1 MSRQAHDGNMVD
13 QGQENM
19 NGTLRKLA
27 LPGLLV
33 AGAAGGMTLADVA
46 RDPLPDLDA
55 QSAPAAAAVATA
67 DGLSSA
73 FRSASSTA
81 LPAVVHVRV
90 AQDARSVRS
99 QVPQELRGTPFE
111 DMFRGYGGGQGMPRS
126 GSGSGF
132 IISPDGY
139 ILTNNHVVEGADRVN
154 VILGDKREFTARVI
168 GRDPNTDVAVIKV
181 DGRDLPVA
189 RMGDADRLEVGDW
202 VLALGY
208 PLDLGQTTT
217 AGIVSAKGRSIG
229 IMRNSG
235 AEAPLEHFIQTDAAI
250 NPGNSGGPLVD
261 LQGRVIGI
269 NSAIASPTGFYS
281 GYGFAVPI
289 NMARRVAE
297 DLMRDG
303 RVHRPMIGVEIR
315 DATSADA
322 EVFRLPSPDGAVVA
336 AEPRGPAA
344 RAGLRMG
351 DVIVKLDGQ
360 PVRGSGEL
368 MEMVMR
374 KRPGDQVALEV
385 VRYGERRRVELRLE
399 EYTTTA
405 SADADGRESRRPA
418 VLEDRREEAVEP
430 GKLGFRAERVTP
442 EIAQQL
448 RMDRAEG
455 IVVTDVNPSGPA
467 AQALVRGMVV
477 QRVNGREVRSLDDLR
492 AAADAVRP
500 GQAVS
505 VQVRLPD
512 GKETII
518 NYRARS

>member
-1 MSRQAHDGNMVD
+1 MT
-13 QGQENM
+13 M

-33 AGAAGGMTLADVA
+33 AGAAGGMTVADVA
-46 RDPLPDLDA
+46 RNPLPDLGA
-55 QSAPAAAAVATA
+55 QAAPAAVAAVATA

-73 FRSASSTA
+73 FRAASSTA

-90 AQDARSVRS
+90 QQDGRTVSA
-99 QVPQELRGTPFE
+99 QVPPEIRGTPWE
-111 DMFRGYGGGQGMPRS
+111 DMFRGQGQGMPRS

-139 ILTNNHVVEGADRVN
+139 ILTNNHVVEGADRVT
-154 VILGDKREFTARVI
+154 VILADKREFTARVV
-168 GRDPNTDVAVIKV
+168 GRDPNTDVAVVKI
-181 DGRDLPVA
+181 DARNLPTA
-189 RMGDADRLEVGDW
+189 RMGDADALEVGDW

-229 IMRNSG
+229 IMGRSG

-281 GYGFAVPI
+281 GYGFAVPV
-289 NMARRVAE
+289 NLARRVAE

-303 RVHRPMIGVEIR
+303 VVHRPMIGVEIR

-336 AEPRGPAA
+336 AEPRGPAQ
-344 RAGLRMG
+344 RAGLRLG
-351 DVIVKLDGQ
+351 DVIVALDGQ
-360 PVRGSGEL
+360 AVPNTGEL
-368 MEMVMR
+368 MEQVMR
-374 KRPGDQVALEV
+374 KRPGDRV
-385 VRYGERRRVELRLE
+385 VLDVIRYGERRRVELRLE
-399 EYTTTA
+399 EFQ
-405 SADADGRESRRPA
+405 ADARQAASGARGGRQNARPR
-418 VLEDRREEAVEP
+418 VEEVAAAEP
-430 GKLGFRAERVTP
+430 GKLGFRAQVVTP
-442 EIAQQL
+442 QIAREL
-448 RMDRAEG
+448 EMERAEG
-455 IVVTDVNPSGPA
+455 VVVSEVDPSGPA
-467 AQALVRGMVV
+467 AQALARGMVV
-477 QRVNGREVRSLDDLR
+477 QRVNGREVATLEDLR

-505 VQVRLPD
+505 VQVRLSD
-512 GKETII
+512 GRETII
-518 NYRARS
+518 NYRARG

>member
-1 MSRQAHDGNMVD
+1 MT
-13 QGQENM
+13 M

-33 AGAAGGMTLADVA
+33 AGAAGGATLADVA
-46 RDPLPDLDA
+46 RDPLPDLRA
-55 QSAPAAAAVATA
+55 QAAPAAAAAVATA

-73 FRSASSTA
+73 FRTASSTA
-81 LPAVVHVRV
+81 LPAVVHVTV
-90 AQDARSVRS
+90 QQDGRQVS
-99 QVPQELRGTPFE
+99 QVPPEIRGTPWE
-111 DMFRGYGGGQGMPRS
+111 DMFRGQGGGPRS

-139 ILTNNHVVEGADRVN
+139 ILTNNHVVEGADRVT
-154 VILGDKREFTARVI
+154 VVLADKREFTARVI

-181 DGRDLPVA
+181 DARNLPTA
-189 RMGDADRLEVGDW
+189 RMGDADALEVGDW

-229 IMRNSG
+229 IMGRSG

-281 GYGFAVPI
+281 GYGFAVPV
-289 NMARRVAE
+289 NLARRVAE

-322 EVFRLPSPDGAVVA
+322 EVFRLPSPDGAVVS

-351 DVIVKLDGQ
+351 DVIVGIDGEAV
-360 PVRGSGEL
+360 PGSGEL
-368 MEMVMR
+368 MESVMR
-374 KRPGDQVALEV
+374 RHPGDRVALDV
-385 VRYGERRRVELRLE
+385 IRYGDRRRVELRLE
-399 EYTTTA
+399 EYQA
-405 SADADGRESRRPA
+405 AGEAEQGRDERRP
-418 VLEDRREEAVEP
+418 DRGRPDVEEVSSVAP
-430 GKLGFRAERVTP
+430 GKLGFRAESLTPDIARELRVNR
-442 EIAQQL
+442 ES
-448 RMDRAEG
+448 G
-455 IVVTDVNPSGPA
+455 VVVSEVDESGPA
-467 AQALVRGMVV
+467 AQALARGMVV
-477 QRVNGREVRSLDDLR
+477 ERVNGREVRSLDDLR
-492 AAADAVRP
+492 AAAEAVRP

-505 VQVRLPD
+505 VQVTLP
-512 GKETII
+512 GGRQTII

>member
-1 MSRQAHDGNMVD
+1 
-13 QGQENM
+13 M

-27 LPGLLV
+27 LPGVLV
-33 AGAAGGMTLADVA
+33 AGTAAGMTLADVA
-46 RDPLPDLDA
+46 RDPLPDLGA
-55 QSAPAAAAVATA
+55 QSTAPAAAVASA
-67 DGLSSA
+67 NNLSGAFRAASSA
-73 FRSASSTA
+73 AM
-81 LPAVVHVRV
+81 PGVVHVQV
-90 AQDARSVRS
+90 TQSTRSVSS
-99 QVPQELRGTPFE
+99 QVPPELRGTPWE
-111 DMFRGYGGGQGMPRS
+111 DMFRGQGGGAPRE

-132 IISPDGY
+132 VISPDGY

-154 VILGDKREFTARVI
+154 VILADKREFEARVV
-168 GRDPNTDVAVIKV
+168 GRDANTDIAVVKV
-181 DGRDLPVA
+181 DARNLPTV
-189 RMGDADRLEVGDW
+189 RLGDADALEVGDW

-229 IMRNSG
+229 IMGRSG

-261 LQGRVIGI
+261 LQGRVVGI

-289 NMARRVAE
+289 NLARRVAE

-344 RAGLRMG
+344 GAGLRLG
-351 DVIVKLDGQ
+351 DVIVAVDGQ
-360 PVRGSGEL
+360 AVRSSGDL

-374 KRPGDQVALEV
+374 KHPGDRVALDII
-385 VRYGERRRVELRLE
+385 RYGDRSRVELRLE
-399 EYTTTA
+399 EYQADARRA
-405 SADADGRESRRPA
+405 SADRRGAAGEPRVEES
-418 VLEDRREEAVEP
+418 EAAEP
-430 GKLGFRAERVTP
+430 GKLGFRAETVTP
-442 EIAQQL
+442 EIAQEL
-448 RMDRAEG
+448 GMDRAEG
-455 IVVTDVNPSGPA
+455 VVVSAVDMGGPA
-467 AQALVRGMVV
+467 ADALRRGMVV
-477 QRVNGREVRSLDDLR
+477 RRVNGRPVRSLDELR
-492 AAADAVRP
+492 QAADAVRP

-512 GKETII
+512 GRETIV

>member
-1 MSRQAHDGNMVD
+1 
-13 QGQENM
+13 M

-27 LPGLLV
+27 LPGVLV
-33 AGAAGGMTLADVA
+33 AGTAAGMTLADVA
-46 RDPLPDLDA
+46 RDPLPDLRA
-55 QSAPAAAAVATA
+55 QSTASAAAVASA
-67 DGLSSA
+67 NNLSGAFRAASSA
-73 FRSASSTA
+73 AM
-81 LPAVVHVRV
+81 PGVVHVQVTQSTRNV
-90 AQDARSVRS
+90 SA
-99 QVPQELRGTPFE
+99 QVPPELRGTPWE
-111 DMFRGYGGGQGMPRS
+111 DMFRGQGGGAPRA

-132 IISPDGY
+132 IMSPDGY

-154 VILGDKREFTARVI
+154 VILADKREFEARVV
-168 GRDPNTDVAVIKV
+168 GRDPNTDIAVVKV
-181 DGRDLPVA
+181 DARNLPTV
-189 RMGDADRLEVGDW
+189 RLGDADALEVGDW

-229 IMRNSG
+229 IMGRSG

-289 NMARRVAE
+289 NLARRVAE

-322 EVFRLPSPDGAVVA
+322 EVFRLPSPNGAVVA

-344 RAGLRMG
+344 GAGLRLG
-351 DVIVKLDGQ
+351 DVIVAVDGQ
-360 PVRGSGEL
+360 AVGGSGDL

-374 KRPGDQVALEV
+374 KRPGDRVALDII
-385 VRYGERRRVELRLE
+385 RYGARSRVELRLE
-399 EYTTTA
+399 EYQA
-405 SADADGRESRRPA
+405 EARRGANVRRGA
-418 VLEDRREEAVEP
+418 VEAPRVEEEAAAEP
-430 GKLGFRAERVTP
+430 GKLGFRAETVTP
-442 EIAQQL
+442 EIAQEL
-448 RMDRAEG
+448 GMERAEG
-455 IVVTDVNPSGPA
+455 VVVSAVDAGGPA
-467 AQALVRGMVV
+467 AGALGRGMVV
-477 QRVNGREVRSLDDLR
+477 RRVNGRPVRTLDELR
-492 AAADAVRP
+492 EAADAVRP

-512 GKETII
+512 GRETIL

>member
-1 MSRQAHDGNMVD
+1 
-13 QGQENM
+13 M

-55 QSAPAAAAVATA
+55 QAAPAAAAAVATA

-90 AQDARSVRS
+90 SQDARSVRGA
-99 QVPQELRGTPFE
+99 QVPDELRGTPWE
-111 DMFRGYGGGQGMPRS
+111 DMFRGQGGGMPRS

-139 ILTNNHVVEGADRVN
+139 ILTNNHVVEGADRVQ
-154 VILGDKREFTARVI
+154 VVLGDKREFTARVV

-181 DGRDLPVA
+181 DARNLPTA

-229 IMRNSG
+229 IMGRSG

-261 LQGRVIGI
+261 LQGRVVGI

-351 DVIVKLDGQ
+351 DVIVSLDGQ
-360 PVRGSGEL
+360 AVDNSGSL

-374 KRPGDQVALEV
+374 KRPGDRVALEV
-385 VRYGERRRVELRLE
+385 VRYGERRRVELRLD
-399 EYTTTA
+399 EYTSTA
-405 SADADGRESRRPA
+405 AAAEARDPRRPA
-418 VLEDRREEAVEP
+418 MLEAERVEAAAEP
-430 GKLGFRAERVTP
+430 GKLGFRAQVVTP
-442 EIAQQL
+442 EIAAGL
-448 RMDRAEG
+448 RMERAEG
-455 IVVTDVNPSGPA
+455 VVVSAVDPGGPA
-467 AQALVRGMVV
+467 AQALAPGMVV
-477 QRVNGREVRSLDDLR
+477 ERVNGREVRTLEDLR

-505 VQVRLPD
+505 VQVRMPD
-512 GKETII
+512 GKATII

>member
-1 MSRQAHDGNMVD
+1 MT
-13 QGQENM
+13 M

-55 QSAPAAAAVATA
+55 QAAPAAAAAVATA

-90 AQDARSVRS
+90 SQDARNVRG
-99 QVPQELRGTPFE
+99 QIPDELRGTPWE
-111 DMFRGYGGGQGMPRS
+111 QMYRGYGQQGPRS
-126 GSGSGF
+126 GSGTGF

-139 ILTNNHVVEGADRVN
+139 ILTNNHVVEGADRVT
-154 VILGDKREFTARVI
+154 VVMGDKREFTATVV
-168 GRDPNTDVAVIKV
+168 GRDPNTDVAVVKV
-181 DGRDLPVA
+181 DARNLPTA
-189 RMGDADRLEVGDW
+189 RLGDADRLEVGDW

-217 AGIVSAKGRSIG
+217 AGIVSAKGRSLGIIG
-229 IMRNSG
+229 NNG

-261 LQGRVIGI
+261 LQGRVVGI

-289 NMARRVAE
+289 NLARRVAE

-322 EVFRLPSPDGAVVA
+322 EVFRLPAASGAVVA

-344 RAGLRMG
+344 RAGLRLG
-351 DVIVKLDGQ
+351 DVIVTLDGQ
-360 PVRGSGEL
+360 AVAGSGEL

-385 VRYGERRRVELRLE
+385 IRYGERRRVELRLDEYQAAATARADDENRRGDPRVE
-399 EYTTTA
+399 EV
-405 SADADGRESRRPA
+405 SAAA
-418 VLEDRREEAVEP
+418 EP
-430 GKLGFRAERVTP
+430 GKLGFRAQTVTP
-442 EIAQQL
+442 EIAREL
-448 RMDRAEG
+448 EMDRAEG
-455 IVVTDVNPSGPA
+455 VVVSEVDASGPA
-467 AQALVRGMVV
+467 AGALARGMVV
-477 QRVNGREVRSLDDLR
+477 RRVNGREVRSLEDLR

-505 VQVRLPD
+505 VQVRLGD
-512 GKETII
+512 GRETII

>member
-1 MSRQAHDGNMVD
+1 
-13 QGQENM
+13 M

-27 LPGLLV
+27 LPGVLV
-33 AGAAGGMTLADVA
+33 AGTAAAMTLADVA

-55 QSAPAAAAVATA
+55 QSAAPAAAVASA
-67 DGLSSA
+67 NNLSGAFRAASSA
-73 FRSASSTA
+73 AM
-81 LPAVVHVRV
+81 PGVVHVQV
-90 AQDARSVRS
+90 TQSTRSVSS
-99 QVPQELRGTPFE
+99 QVPPELRGTPWE
-111 DMFRGYGGGQGMPRS
+111 DMFRGQQGGGAPRA

-132 IISPDGY
+132 VLSPDGY
-139 ILTNNHVVEGADRVN
+139 IITNNHVVEGADRVN
-154 VILGDKREFTARVI
+154 VILADKREFEARVV
-168 GRDPNTDVAVIKV
+168 GRDPNTDIAVVKV
-181 DGRDLPVA
+181 DARNLPTV
-189 RMGDADRLEVGDW
+189 RLGDADALEVGDW

-229 IMRNSG
+229 IMGRSG

-261 LQGRVIGI
+261 LQGRVVGI

-289 NMARRVAE
+289 NLARRVAE

-322 EVFRLPSPDGAVVA
+322 EVFRLPSPNGAVVA

-344 RAGLRMG
+344 GAGLRLG
-351 DVIVKLDGQ
+351 DVIVAVDGQ
-360 PVRGSGEL
+360 AVGGSGDL

-374 KRPGDQVALEV
+374 KRPGDRVALDV
-385 VRYGERRRVELRLE
+385 IRYGARSRAEVRLE
-399 EYTTTA
+399 EYQADARRA
-405 SADADGRESRRPA
+405 SADRRGGAAEPRTEEVESA
-418 VLEDRREEAVEP
+418 AEP
-430 GKLGFRAERVTP
+430 GKLGFRAEAVTP
-442 EIAQQL
+442 EIARAL
-448 RMDRAEG
+448 GMERAEG
-455 IVVTDVNPSGPA
+455 VVVSAVDDGGPA
-467 AQALVRGMVV
+467 ANALRRGMVV
-477 QRVNGREVRSLDDLR
+477 RRVNGRPVRTLDELR
-492 AAADAVRP
+492 DAADAVRP

-505 VQVRLPD
+505 VQVRLQD
-512 GKETII
+512 GRETIL